1 MHYIIAIIFIVTLIM
16 AFVEDYM
23 KEVHKAAI
31 LVLYAI
37 IFIVLASTKSVENTA
52 DAENYERMFY
62 NNDDF
67 LIELATEPSFIYL
80 SRFVLSFGGTIM
92 TIFFIYALISVPA
105 KILALSKLTP
115 YIFTALLIYVPVY
128 FELHDMIQ
136 IRTSAAAAFLLSSL
150 IPLSKKQY
158 LSATL
163 LMIVAVFFHYSA
175 VVFIPFLVIGNRKLN
190 YFGRI
195 LLSVLVPVGFAMY
208 FMKMDFFSL
217 IPSALTEGK
226 LDLYKETSDKGHW
239 TELDLPYKNLYFM
252 TKCIILYLCL
262 YFYDYVVEKNRFA
275 PMLINLFAASLF
287 IMLSM
292 ATIPVIAGR
301 ISDLFGIVDCVVF
314 TFCLYIVVPKYVP
327 RIAISAVGLYMLIH
341 NMLFTEYFT
350 D

>member
-67 LIELATEPSFIYL
+67 LTELATEPSFIYL

-136 IRTSAAAAFLLSSL
+136 IRAAAAAAFLMLSL
-150 IPLSKKQY
+150 ISLSKKKY
-158 LSATL
+158 LYAAL
-163 LMIVAVFFHYSA
+163 LMIVAFFFHYSA
-175 VVFIPFLVIGNRKLN
+175 AVFFPFLLLGNRKLN
-190 YFGRI
+190 YVGRI
-195 LLSVLVPVGFAMY
+195 VLGLLVPIGFAMY
-208 FMKMDFFSL
+208 LMKKDLFSF
-217 IPSALTEGK
+217 IPSALTMGK
-226 LDLYKETSDKGHW
+226 LDLYKETSDKGQW
-239 TELDLPYKNLYFM
+239 TDIVLPYKNLYFM

-262 YFYDYVVEKNRFA
+262 YFYDYIAEKNRYA

-287 IMLSM
+287 ITLSM

-301 ISDLFGIVDCVVF
+301 IGDLFGIVDCIVF

-327 RIAISAVGLYMLIH
+327 RIAISMVGLYMLIY
-341 NMLFTEYFT
+341 NMIFTEYFT
-350 D
+350 